1 MKTMKI
7 LVVEDDR
14 SVANLIATTLKLNH
28 YSYLTASCGNEA
40 ISLCASHR
48 PDLILLDL
56 GLPDI
61 DGIEVI
67 RSVRTWSSAVIII
80 ISARGEDSDKIAA
93 LDSGA
98 DDYLTKPFSIE
109 ELLAR
114 IRAAARR
121 MQYIE
126 DRQMQNPVFVNG
138 DLTIDYP
145 SRLVCVA
152 GQEVHLTAIEYKL
165 LTLLASHAGRVLTH
179 SYIIDRIWG
188 GGVETDIVSLRVYMT
203 SLRKKLRAAKPE
215 LNLTLIETH
224 IGIGYQMV
232 RMESGGTA
240 DPTVRS
246 AGNLP

>member
-1 MKTMKI
+1 MKEMKI

-14 SVANLIATTLKLNH
+14 SVSNLITTTLKLNH
-28 YSYLTASCGNEA
+28 YSYITASAGREA
-40 ISLCASHR
+40 ISLCASHQ

-67 RSVRTWSSAVIII
+67 RTVRAWSSAVIII
-80 ISARGEDSDKIAA
+80 ISARGEDADKIEA

-98 DDYLTKPFSIE
+98 DDYLTKPFSID

-121 MQYIE
+121 MQYIG
-126 DRQMQNPVFVNG
+126 DRQQSRDAVFVNG
-138 DLTIDYP
+138 DLTIDYAA
-145 SRLVCVA
+145 RRVLCA
-152 GQEVHLTAIEYKL
+152 GREVHLTAIEYKL
-165 LTLLASHAGRVLTH
+165 LTLLAANAGRVLTH

-203 SLRKKLRAAKPE
+203 SLRKKLRAAQPDFS
-215 LNLTLIETH
+215 LIETH
-224 IGIGYQMV
+224 IGIGYQML
-232 RMESGGTA
+232 RPER
-240 DPTVRS
+240 P
-246 AGNLP
+246 